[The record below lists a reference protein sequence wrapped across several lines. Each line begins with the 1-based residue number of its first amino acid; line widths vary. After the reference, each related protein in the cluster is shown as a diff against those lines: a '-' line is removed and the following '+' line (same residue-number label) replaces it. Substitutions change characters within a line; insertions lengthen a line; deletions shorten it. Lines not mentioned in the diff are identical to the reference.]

1 MAILRDYENLDDEV
15 DDLNTKL
22 DDEHNTELLAVY
34 RKVKMLNFVRMKLM
48 ERIVNAGDTEV
59 PSLARAT
66 SLDEKRNPGGI
77 EERKKRIELIN
88 EKF

>member
-34 RKVKMLNFVRMKLM
+34 RKLKMLNFVRMKLM

-66 SLDEKRNPGGI
+66 SLDNNRSPGGI